1 MQFKITIISMWL
13 LLLITDNSQKRLK
26 RREVESLNHTI
37 FNNNRSRRDK
47 HRNKWKNVKKR
58 SKKQKTKKKSRIDK
72 MSLKPIHYSASY
84 KFTRKNSK
92 IILKRKNAS
101 NSRNSKNYSYNSSNR
116 RRLRILWHQA
126 VLK

>member
-116 RRLRILWHQA
+116 RRLR
-126 VLK
+126 VL